1 MKLRAH
7 DKCILNLIATT
18 KSEGGR
24 YYDFEALLEWYGKW
38 SRSGI
43 LVQSWATNKHGMDIE
58 AYSFLDSED
67 VLLFLDYIVAK
78 FKHMDEHKTNFLA
91 FELYFLIPETE
102 IEERRKKEKLF
113 FILRKADKANRS
125 RKVSMYVKSREV
137 LQELIRKD
145 VIKLIKEQF

>member
-43 LVQSWATNKHGMDIE
+43 LVQSWATNKHAMDIE

-113 FILRKADKANRS
+113 FTLRKADKANRF
-125 RKVSMYVKSREV
+125 RKMSMYVKSREA

-145 VIKLIKEQF
+145 VIRLIKEQF

>member
-78 FKHMDEHKTNFLA
+78 FKHMDEHKANFLA

-113 FILRKADKANRS
+113 FTMRKADKANRS